1 MDGMDGTSDP
11 LLSTLSHHDD
21 EEYGRNGIDG
31 SKDYGRKDEEEYYYV
46 YGGASLN
53 HHGTSVFDNGSYATL
68 TPLQPLPP
76 ISTVRGS
83 ERFSS
88 VTTHASSTTDFGPSH
103 SPFGSTSFTS
113 SLLRSPKMEK
123 VTFDEY
129 GNYGD
134 GEIGSSDVSPPSSSI
149 VPSLSISQQIALAL
163 SPQRTSPDSSSADIE
178 ELNTKELALRISSE
192 LKRYSIPQAIFAQR
206 VLCRSQG
213 TLSDLL
219 RNPKPWSK
227 LKSGRETFRRMA
239 KWLQEPELIRMSA
252 LRIAACKRKEDQTV
266 IPNSNPAP
274 KKPRLVFTD
283 IQRRTL
289 QAIFRETKR
298 PSREMQLT
306 ISTQLNLDP
315 TTVANFF
322 MNARRRGHDRECR
335 EEYERNEGGTACS
348 TVSSSESHFDSLFS
362 SDIKM
367 EDEVDLLHSSINL
380 SSLNGKTRNL
390 ADALD
395 EALLEEDDIDSHSL
409 HLPDEVLKGDHDGLI
424 VSVDEQAILEKVMNG
439 HRREEAKMRRK
450 EEEARDQLGE
460 ILQDELLVEDEPED
474 DDLLP
479 PSTHFESLNPL
490 VEGNDDHLDEL
501 IRGNLIEEPHQEA
514 VQAL

>member
-1 MDGMDGTSDP
+1 MREKKEYTERGGG
-11 LLSTLSHHDD
+11 LK
-21 EEYGRNGIDG
+21 EEREERREGR
-31 SKDYGRKDEEEYYYV
+31 
-46 YGGASLN
+46 
-53 HHGTSVFDNGSYATL
+53 T
-68 TPLQPLPP
+68 
-76 ISTVRGS
+76 
-83 ERFSS
+83 
-88 VTTHASSTTDFGPSH
+88 
-103 SPFGSTSFTS
+103 
-113 SLLRSPKMEK
+113 
-123 VTFDEY
+123 
-129 GNYGD
+129 
-134 GEIGSSDVSPPSSSI
+134 
-149 VPSLSISQQIALAL
+149 
-163 SPQRTSPDSSSADIE
+163 
-178 ELNTKELALRISSE
+178 EL
-192 LKRYSIPQAIFAQR
+192 
-206 VLCRSQG
+206 
-213 TLSDLL
+213 
-219 RNPKPWSK
+219 
-227 LKSGRETFRRMA
+227 ET
-239 KWLQEPELIRMSA
+239 
-252 LRIAACKRKEDQTV
+252 CKRKEDQTV

-274 KKPRLVFTD
+274 KKPRL
-283 IQRRTL
+283 
-289 QAIFRETKR
+289 ETKR

-460 ILQDELLVEDEPED
+460 ILQDELLVEDE
-474 DDLLP
+474 
-479 PSTHFESLNPL
+479 
-490 VEGNDDHLDEL
+490 
-501 IRGNLIEEPHQEA
+501 NLIKRLSKHYEFSASPQIAAIHFDS
-514 VQAL
+514 LLNSSSLL